1 MQDDPIRLVVPPGLT
16 GTRFDRVL
24 AELVPGHSGAQLQK
38 LVRRGRVKIDGRRVV
53 RSNFRVGGG
62 ERVVVHLDAP
72 RAAEPALEWLHVEDA
87 FAVANKPPGL
97 LTHRVAARREPSV
110 ADRAVERFGAL
121 PCLDDDATRPGI
133 VHRLDR
139 DTSGVIVVARTDP
152 ALASLRDQFRARTVD
167 KRYLAVVHG
176 VPAVDRI
183 EIDRPIGRAP
193 GAGDRERV
201 DPAGR
206 PAHTTVYVFARG
218 AAHALVEC
226 RPHTGRR
233 HQIRVHLHDAGF
245 PVVGDELYRP
255 ARPAGGPRPPHHALH
270 AARIAFDHPVARE
283 LGVRRV
289 EFEAAPPPAFVALRA
304 ELGLGDE

>member
-1 MQDDPIRLVVPPGLT
+1 MNEDPIRLEIPTRLS

-24 AELVPGHSGAQLQK
+24 AELVPDHSGAQLQK

-62 ERVVVHLDAP
+62 ERIVLHLDTP
-72 RAAEPALEWLHVEDA
+72 RTAASALEWLHVEDA

-97 LTHRVAARREPSV
+97 LTHRVDARSEPSV
-110 ADRAVERFGAL
+110 SDLAVARFGAL

-139 DTSGVIVVARTDP
+139 DTSGVIVVVRTEA
-152 ALASLRDQFRARTVD
+152 ALANLREQFRARTVD
-167 KRYLAVVHG
+167 KRYLALVHG
-176 VPAVDRI
+176 VPSTDRLDL
-183 EIDRPIGRAP
+183 DRPLGRAP

-206 PAHTTVYVFARG
+206 PAHTTVYVFARS

-233 HQIRVHLHDAGF
+233 HQIRVHLQDAGF
-245 PVVGDELYRP
+245 PVVGDELYRR
-255 ARPAGGPRPPHHALH
+255 AFGSSVRAPHHALH
-270 AARIAFDHPVARE
+270 AARIAFAHPVD
-283 LGVRRV
+283 GQRV
-289 EFEAAPPPAFVALRA
+289 EFEAPPPATFLALQA
-304 ELGLGDE
+304 ELGLKDD